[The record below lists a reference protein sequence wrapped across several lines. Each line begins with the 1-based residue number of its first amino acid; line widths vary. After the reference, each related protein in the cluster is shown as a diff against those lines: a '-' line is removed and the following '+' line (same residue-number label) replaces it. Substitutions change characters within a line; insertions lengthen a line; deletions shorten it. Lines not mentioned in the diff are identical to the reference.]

1 MDERFE
7 SYEQGWRRPTTYEQ
21 DAVIKWMREAIQN
34 RLLGF
39 YLSGGFFILVL
50 GFMSLVASSE
60 KIKGEPQVM
69 HGVLT
74 FVIGTAIIVV
84 ICLLLNIRQYLL
96 LRKVKA
102 GEFTITERPV
112 LDKIAIAGRGI
123 DIIHDLGSGYH
134 VAVELKEGEKRYVR
148 MTTMSEDVYFEKVN
162 LGTEVTLIKYN
173 DYRYG
178 FYDDIDCMLMG
189 KKV

>member
-21 DAVIKWMREAIQN
+21 DAVIKWMHEAIQN

-39 YLSGGFFILVL
+39 YLSGGFFIFVL
-50 GFMSLVASSE
+50 GFLSLVAGSE

-74 FVIGTAIIVV
+74 FVIGTAIIVG
-84 ICLLLNIRQYLL
+84 ICVLLNIRQYLL
-96 LRKVKA
+96 LRSVKA

-112 LDKIAIAGRGI
+112 LDKIAIAGRGR
-123 DIIHDLGSGYH
+123 DIIHNLGSGYH
-134 VAVELKEGEKRYVR
+134 VAVELKEGEKRYVC

-173 DYRYG
+173 DDRYG
-178 FYDDIDCMLMG
+178 FYDDIDCMLME
-189 KKV
+189 KKT

>member
-21 DAVIKWMREAIQN
+21 DAVIKWVREAIQN

-50 GFMSLVASSE
+50 GFLSLVAGSE

-69 HGVLT
+69 QGALT
-74 FVIGTAIIVV
+74 FVIGTAIIVG
-84 ICLLLNIRQYLL
+84 ICVLLNIRQYLL

-112 LDKIAIAGRGI
+112 LDKIAIAGRGR
-123 DIIHDLGSGYH
+123 DLIHDLGSGYH

-148 MTTMSEDVYFEKVN
+148 MTTMSEDVFFEKVT

-173 DYRYG
+173 DDRYG
-178 FYDDIDCMLMG
+178 FYDDIDCMLME